1 MNKYSNKIKLVL
13 DCDVL
18 DKTQDDFE
26 ILDYYPQLKL
36 IKSDKYYFK
45 KYPNEYYFCYNYAFK
60 TIHLDEVEEAFRI
73 LIHEYNPVEKKNAR
87 QGDIISFHSIRQ
99 NDGRIFKMPNDLN
112 CEHFAIIS
120 YIDDKNI
127 KIKSKFG
134 ILGVFEGGISDLP
147 KSYGNTFIIWRRKNK
162 TSPTRKNEYVKNTI
176 GS

>member
-1 MNKYSNKIKLVL
+1 MQKYSNKIKLVL

-73 LIHEYNPVEKKNAR
+73 LIHNYTPVEKKNAR
-87 QGDIISFHSIRQ
+87 RGDIISFHKIEQYTR
-99 NDGRIFKMPNDLN
+99 GLKTPNDLN
-112 CEHFAIIS
+112 CNHFAIIS
-120 YIDDKNI
+120 
-127 KIKSKFG
+127 G
-134 ILGVFEGGISDLP
+134 IQD
-147 KSYGNTFIIWRRKNK
+147 RKN
-162 TSPTRKNEYVKNTI
+162 
-176 GS
+176 